1 MDDPQLT
8 PEERQAF
15 DEVLAEELGEARKS
29 IDADEAMRISVK
41 NTYIM
46 EQIAA
51 RAREKGFAPEK
62 KAFYWPIADANAL
75 EYLREGLRRAGLPG

>member
-1 MDDPQLT
+1 VAESKLT

-15 DEVLAEELGEARKS
+15 DEALAEELGEARKA

-41 NTYIM
+41 NPYIM

-51 RAREKGFAPEK
+51 RARTKDFPPEK
-62 KAFYWPIADANAL
+62 QAHLLSAL
-75 EYLREGLRRAGLPG
+75 HKLVPGIVKH